1 MNDLIEAARKVRE
14 RAYAPYS
21 QFLVGAAVSTM
32 DGQIFAGCNVENS
45 SYGLTICA
53 ERTAI
58 FKAVSEGQT
67 EITGL
72 AVVVDTE
79 QATPPCGACRQVMWE
94 VCGDIPV
101 VLANLEGELVRTTVL
116 ELLPVPFDE
125 NNLIRR
131 K

>member
-1 MNDLIEAARKVRE
+1 MNDLIEAAGKARE

-32 DGQIFAGCNVENS
+32 DGQIFSGCNVENS

-67 EITGL
+67 AITGL
-72 AVVVDTE
+72 AVVADTE
-79 QATPPCGACRQVMWE
+79 QVTPPCGACRQVMWE

-101 VLANLEGELVRTTVL
+101 VLANLEGELVRTTVSK
-116 ELLPVPFDE
+116 LLPVPFDE